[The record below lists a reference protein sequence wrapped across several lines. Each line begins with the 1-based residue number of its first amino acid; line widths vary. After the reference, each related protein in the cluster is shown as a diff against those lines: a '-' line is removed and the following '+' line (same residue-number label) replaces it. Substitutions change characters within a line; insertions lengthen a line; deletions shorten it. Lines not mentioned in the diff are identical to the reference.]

1 MGRNRRAEARGWEGM
16 EGDMM
21 GEIEGRVG
29 RAGEGREWGG
39 MDVTG
44 RAWTQWTREGR
55 KGGEGGSRSQGDRAA
70 HASERVQRQCL
81 TMLNHCQVSKRGAE
95 TKAVPDTYSAMSP

>member
-55 KGGEGGSRSQGDRAA
+55 KGGEGGV

-81 TMLNHCQVSKRGAE
+81 TMLNHCQVSKRGVE
-95 TKAVPDTYSAMSP
+95 TKAVPGTFSAMTP